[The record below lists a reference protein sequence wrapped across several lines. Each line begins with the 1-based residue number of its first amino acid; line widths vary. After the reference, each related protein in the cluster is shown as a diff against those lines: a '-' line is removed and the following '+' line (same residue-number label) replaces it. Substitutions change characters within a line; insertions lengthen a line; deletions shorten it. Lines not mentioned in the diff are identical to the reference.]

1 MKEAKKDL
9 FASIHDPDTN
19 VDAIC
24 ITTNG
29 HWTLDGKA
37 VMGGGCARVC
47 ADNWPETCINL
58 GGLLKKNFGTNIPY
72 LIGAVNNKGFYKDP
86 SFAVSINRKDEW
98 RKRDCLIFSF
108 PTIDNLIDGADL
120 ELIQRSC
127 VIMMQ
132 YADLLGLQHILL
144 PRPGAGTGGLTWK
157 DVKGIIEPI
166 LDDRFTIVSF
176 EHEE

>member
-9 FASIHDPDTN
+9 FKSLHESD

-37 VMGGGCARVC
+37 MMGGGCARVC
-47 ADNWPETCINL
+47 ADLWPQTCENL
-58 GGLLKKNFGTNIPY
+58 GGLLKKNAGVNVPY
-72 LIGAVNNKGFYKDP
+72 LIGAMSTDDGDYIEPVGSVALREDVK
-86 SFAVSINRKDEW
+86 
-98 RKRDCLIFSF
+98 LIFSF

-120 ELIQRSC
+120 ELIHRSS
-127 VIMMQ
+127 VIMVQ
-132 YADLLGLQHILL
+132 YANAYKMRRILIG
-144 PRPGAGTGGLTWK
+144 RPGAGIGGLPWA
-157 DVKGIIEPI
+157 DVKAIIEPV